1 MKNLYSSVI
10 AIVAIAAIL
19 LLVVAAAP
27 GHADDTFIAVLNGGQ
42 EVPETMSKALGNA
55 HMVFFKSTDMLCYS
69 ISFVGPV
76 VPAFGTPSPCTGGG
90 PGSDLENCEIDSAAH
105 FHAPAPAGV
114 IAPVLFP
121 ITPDISPV
129 GSPKTGCVGP
139 LSKQERKDLRAGL
152 FYINIHSNAVPSGE
166 IRGQVLR
173 IKGVK

>member
-42 EVPETMSKALGNA
+42 EVPPTMSPDLGNA
-55 HMVFFKSTDMLCYS
+55 HMVFFKSTRMLCFS

-76 VPAFGTPSPCTGGG
+76 GDT
-90 PGSDLENCEIDSAAH
+90 AAH
-105 FHAPAPAGV
+105 FHAPARAGV
-114 IAPVLFP
+114 NAPVLFP
-121 ITPDISPV
+121 LPV

-139 LSKQERKDLRAGL
+139 LSKQERKDLRDGL

>member
-1 MKNLYSSVI
+1 MKNPYSSVI

-42 EVPETMSKALGNA
+42 EVPPTMSPNLGNA
-55 HMVFFKSTDMLCYS
+55 HMVFFKSTRMLCFS

-76 VPAFGTPSPCTGGG
+76 G
-90 PGSDLENCEIDSAAH
+90 DIAAH
-105 FHAPAPAGV
+105 FHAPARAGV
-114 IAPVLFP
+114 NAPVLFP
-121 ITPDISPV
+121 ITPAILPV

-139 LSKQERKDLRAGL
+139 LSKQERKDLRNGL
-152 FYINIHSNAVPSGE
+152 FYINIHSSANPGGE